1 MNLPQHD
8 LSPPIN
14 VTRPAMPEFEAYVEM
29 IRSLWDSRWLSNRGE
44 HVRALEEELTDKLGV
59 AHVSLLAN
67 GHLALETA
75 IDVLGLTGEVITTPF
90 TFASTTHALVR
101 KGLTPVFCDINP
113 LDYTMDVSQ
122 IESLIT
128 DATSAI
134 LPVHVY
140 GNVCHVDEIDRI
152 AKRHGLKV
160 LYDAAHA
167 FGVVHRGRQIATYG
181 DMSMFSFHA
190 TKVFHTIEGGA
201 LAYNDGSYQDAI
213 EQAVNFGITGPEAVE
228 TVGGNAKMNEFQA
241 AMGRC
246 NLPRFDEDTIKRRAI
261 VDLYDERLGSVP
273 TIRLNRRDD
282 GTVSNYA
289 YYPVLFKGDRRRRDE
304 MIAWLAEHNIFARKY
319 FYPLVTN
326 FSCYAFDARVPNA
339 EYVSDRIL
347 TLPLYPDMTLDMVDR
362 ICDVVIEGGKR
373 P

>member
-1 MNLPQHD
+1 MNLPKHD
-8 LSPPIN
+8 LSPPIA

-29 IRSLWDSRWLSNRGE
+29 IRPLWDSRWLSNRGE
-44 HVRALEEELTDKLGV
+44 HVRALEEELTELLGTE
-59 AHVSLLAN
+59 HVSLLTN

-75 IDVLGLTGEVITTPF
+75 IDVLGLSGEVITTPF

-113 LDYTMDVSQ
+113 LDYTLDVSQ
-122 IESLIT
+122 LESLIT
-128 DATSAI
+128 DKTSAI

-167 FGVVHRGRQIATYG
+167 FGVTYQGRSIATYG

-201 LAYNDGSYQDAI
+201 LAYNEPSHHAAI

-228 TVGGNAKMNEFQA
+228 SVGGNAKMNEFQA

-246 NLPRFDEDTIKRRAI
+246 NLPRFEHDVMKRRAI
-261 VDLYDERLGSVP
+261 VERYDERLRGIP
-273 TIRLNRRDD
+273 TIRLNRRGDD
-282 GTVSNYA
+282 TVSNYA

-304 MIAWLAEHNIFARKY
+304 MMAWLAEHGIFARKY
-319 FYPLVTN
+319 FYPLVTD
-326 FSCYAFDARVPNA
+326 FSCYTFDARVPNA
-339 EYVSDRIL
+339 KYVSDRIL
-347 TLPLYPDMTLDMVDR
+347 TLPLYPDMTLEMVDR
-362 ICDVVIEGGKR
+362 ICDLIIEGGNR
-373 P
+373 T

>member
-1 MNLPQHD
+1 MNLPKHD
-8 LSPPIN
+8 LSPPVH
-14 VTRPAMPEFEAYVEM
+14 VTRPAMPDFEAYVEM
-29 IRSLWDSRWLSNRGE
+29 IRPLWDSRWLSNRGE
-44 HVRALEEELTDKLGV
+44 HVRALEEELTDRLGV
-59 AHVSLLAN
+59 PYVSLLTN

-75 IDVLGLTGEVITTPF
+75 IDVLGLSGEVITTPF

-128 DATSAI
+128 DKTSAI

-167 FGVVHRGRQIATYG
+167 FGVSHQGRSIATYG

-201 LAYNDGSYQDAI
+201 LSYRDPVHHHMI
-213 EQAVNFGITGPEAVE
+213 EQAVNFGITGPETIAS
-228 TVGGNAKMNEFQA
+228 VGGNAKMNEFQA

-246 NLPRFDEDTIKRRAI
+246 NLPRFEEDVSRRRAI
-261 VDLYDERLGSVP
+261 VERYDERLAEVP
-273 TIRLNRRDD
+273 TIRLNRRSDD
-282 GTVSNYA
+282 TVSNYA

-304 MIAWLAEHNIFARKY
+304 MHAWLTDHEIFARKY
-319 FYPLVTN
+319 FYPLVTD
-326 FSCYAFDARVPNA
+326 FDCYTFEARVPNA
-339 EYVSDRIL
+339 KYVSDRIL
-347 TLPLYPDMTLDMVDR
+347 TLPLYPDMTIETVDR
-362 ICDVVIEGGKR
+362 ICDVIIEGGKR
-373 P
+373 L